1 MEHPTQPNAQRLP
14 VDRGSRLWV
23 VGRTVA
29 CCLGFEARRWRASHL
44 NQRPTPW
51 AAPLPP
57 PLVVPPRP
65 QPQRAP
71 PAALRP
77 GRAVGTARQPTTAS
91 NHVPRKQGTRPETDR
106 KLRAEGS
113 RDGRRATSSTSGGC
127 DLLGQRWL
135 RPPQPAAY

>member
-1 MEHPTQPNAQRLP
+1 MEHPTQPDTQNLP
-14 VDRGSRLWV
+14 VDRRSRLWV
-23 VGRTVA
+23 VGRIVA

-106 KLRAEGS
+106 KLRAGGLVTVAE
-113 RDGRRATSSTSGGC
+113 RPPRPAKRASSSTSEAREFL
-127 DLLGQRWL
+127 DRL
-135 RPPQPAAY
+135 